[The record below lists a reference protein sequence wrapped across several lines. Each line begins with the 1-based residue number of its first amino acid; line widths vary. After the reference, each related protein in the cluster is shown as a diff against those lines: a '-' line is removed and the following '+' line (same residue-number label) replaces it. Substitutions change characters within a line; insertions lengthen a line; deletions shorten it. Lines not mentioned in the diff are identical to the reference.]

1 MDLQPGTI
9 YFRKMKSFN
18 QHLNAA
24 NENINDKS
32 VNNYETVEYDASK
45 YNATNRANKNNKR
58 YSK

>member
-1 MDLQPGTI
+1 
-9 YFRKMKSFN
+9 MKSFN